1 MGDASNTDA
10 GGKEKAR
17 PFVNESNVI
26 MYLDMVHEKIIE
38 LKGVKQYM
46 DFKVNSYE
54 KKIEEYYSFL
64 DC

>member
-1 MGDASNTDA
+1 
-10 GGKEKAR
+10 
-17 PFVNESNVI
+17 

-54 KKIEEYYSFL
+54 KKIEEIEFL
-64 DC
+64 DF